1 MRRPAF
7 PPRLTPS
14 TLECLLVFGVLR
26 ILEHK
31 RVHKGLSLV
40 FGALW
45 VIVGHR
51 PSELQNGLA
60 PAYSFFFQKAG
71 VVAESRQ
78 PKNGVKSELHQ
89 TPKRVAKTTHF

>member
-14 TLECLLVFGVLR
+14 TPDCLLVFGVLH
-26 ILEHK
+26 ILGHK
-31 RVHKGLSLV
+31 RAHKGLVLV

-51 PSELQNGLA
+51 PNEFCVEKSGLS
-60 PAYSFFFQKAG
+60 PAYSFFSSGG

-78 PKNGVKSELHQ
+78 PNTV
-89 TPKRVAKTTHF
+89 